1 MKKKKVFKWSV
12 SSGSYSVVHLSLFRI
27 FHLNSAE
34 VYENSIICHC
44 VSFHTEMKQKKLC
57 PCESWQGAE
66 AEEKQFSL
74 PCCPELGC
82 ALPLSCLAQSIFFL
96 PFLWRLNLS
105 HCEWEPLRD
114 SRFCN
119 GSSSVPARLSFIF
132 NFLPICGPRTNN
144 ETADGKRR
152 RLLSTFPIKFGHL
165 KWDFIFFIFSTAGYT
180 RWNICLVTHIGSL
193 VQPELFKIYLFCL
206 KEGWLFSYQSCRNA
220 GWHKRTPK
228 TEISFFVN
236 PSQTFSVEI
245 ISPWLF
251 PQHLTQIHIIPS
263 PFFCPFASQLSD
275 LLLYHPP
282 VFPRLSFSLSSGLP
296 SHPSPLP
303 SLSAFCSHKKVR

>member
-1 MKKKKVFKWSV
+1 MSLCFISHWNETKETVSLWVLTGCWSWRKTVFP
-12 SSGSYSVVHLSLFRI
+12 SLLPWAR
-27 FHLNSAE
+27 LCSA
-34 VYENSIICHC
+34 
-44 VSFHTEMKQKKLC
+44 
-57 PCESWQGAE
+57 
-66 AEEKQFSL
+66 SL
-74 PCCPELGC
+74 LFGT
-82 ALPLSCLAQSIFFL
+82 IHFFL

-275 LLLYHPP
+275 LLLYHLP

-296 SHPSPLP
+296 SHPFP
-303 SLSAFCSHKKVR
+303 SSFPFSLL

>member
-1 MKKKKVFKWSV
+1 MAALQSQLAYHSFLISFPSVGREQTMKPLMANAG
-12 SSGSYSVVHLSLFRI
+12 GSWARFPSNLVTW
-27 FHLNSAE
+27 NE
-34 VYENSIICHC
+34 
-44 VSFHTEMKQKKLC
+44 
-57 PCESWQGAE
+57 
-66 AEEKQFSL
+66 
-74 PCCPELGC
+74 
-82 ALPLSCLAQSIFFL
+82 IFF
-96 PFLWRLNLS
+96 
-105 HCEWEPLRD
+105 
-114 SRFCN
+114 
-119 GSSSVPARLSFIF
+119 
-132 NFLPICGPRTNN
+132 
-144 ETADGKRR
+144 
-152 RLLSTFPIKFGHL
+152 
-165 KWDFIFFIFSTAGYT
+165 FFIFSTAGYT

-220 GWHKRTPK
+220 EWHKGTPK

-263 PFFCPFASQLSD
+263 PFFSPFASQLSD